1 MKAVAVALKQE
12 RALVEDVSVIVQ
24 LQTSRRFVWSSSLGH
39 AAIDGLRQRVLVRR
53 LGVRQVVHGD
63 GEEDV
68 EEDVV
73 TADEQEDEVD
83 ADQAAETLEMLEIIA
98 IIIYNLDIIYIYLYA
113 AICLDPI
120 IHDYIPILSGQNLTK
135 KRFKLN
141 ASSEIKR
148 IFYNTSNFK
157 LKSQKTCI
165 TSTFSALPCKQGK
178 WKAFNTKIE
187 HSLACFHKKWV

>member
-1 MKAVAVALKQE
+1 MKAVAVVLKQE
-12 RALVEDVSVIVQ
+12 RALVGALSVIVQ

-83 ADQAAETLEMLEIIA
+83 ADQAAETLEGLEIID
-98 IIIYNLDIIYIYLYA
+98 IIIDNLDILYIYYLPL
-113 AICLDPI
+113 CRHMPGSHRTWLHSNP
-120 IHDYIPILSGQNLTK
+120 L
-135 KRFKLN
+135 R
-141 ASSEIKR
+141 SEPNKE
-148 IFYNTSNFK
+148 
-157 LKSQKTCI
+157 
-165 TSTFSALPCKQGK
+165 TF
-178 WKAFNTKIE
+178 
-187 HSLACFHKKWV
+187 